1 MENISLQTQEKPQ
14 EEKPQ
19 QEKPQQEKPT
29 QEPVSITSI
38 PVNDENTALNL
49 LVQFVHIAQKRG
61 AFNIQESAKI
71 WECVS
76 KFTKKD

>member
-1 MENISLQTQEKPQ
+1 MENISLQTQEKTAQ
-14 EEKPQ
+14 EN
-19 QEKPQQEKPT
+19 PT

-38 PVNDENTALNL
+38 PVNDENTALNM

>member
-1 MENISLQTQEKPQ
+1 MENISLQTQEKPAQ
-14 EEKPQ
+14 EN
-19 QEKPQQEKPT
+19 PT

-38 PVNDENTALNL
+38 PVNDENTALNM

>member
-1 MENISLQTQEKPQ
+1 MENISLQTQEKPA
-14 EEKPQ
+14 
-19 QEKPQQEKPT
+19 QEKPT

-38 PVNDENTALNL
+38 PVNDENTALNM

>member
-1 MENISLQTQEKPQ
+1 MENISLQTQEKPAQ
-14 EEKPQ
+14 EN
-19 QEKPQQEKPT
+19 PT

-38 PVNDENTALNL
+38 PVNDENTALKM